1 MNGILTNHLPVQAHQ
16 FTTPDSDPIPESE
29 NTMTRR
35 IRTVTASDIAQ
46 LVDDPDHG
54 TISLVGNED
63 GTALIVGEIYDSNAQ
78 PGLLVIE
85 TEHGSVYLDPAAETR
100 IQEDD
105 GGGLDDIEPGALFML
120 NDQLTSIL
128 AELGWSAQDEDE
140 VTDLGDLVHQ
150 VAEDIDDFLAAHP
163 QGRT

>member
-1 MNGILTNHLPVQAHQ
+1 
-16 FTTPDSDPIPESE
+16 
-29 NTMTRR
+29 MTRR

-54 TISLVGNED
+54 TISLVGSEG
-63 GTALIVGEIYDSNAQ
+63 GTALIVGEIYDSNVQ

-85 TEHGSVYLDPAAETR
+85 TEHGSVYLDPEAETQ

-105 GGGLDDIEPGALFML
+105 GGGLDDIAPGALFML

-140 VTDLGDLVHQ
+140 FTDLGDLVHQ
-150 VAEDIDDFLAAHP
+150 VAEGIDDFLAAHP
-163 QGRT
+163 RDRA